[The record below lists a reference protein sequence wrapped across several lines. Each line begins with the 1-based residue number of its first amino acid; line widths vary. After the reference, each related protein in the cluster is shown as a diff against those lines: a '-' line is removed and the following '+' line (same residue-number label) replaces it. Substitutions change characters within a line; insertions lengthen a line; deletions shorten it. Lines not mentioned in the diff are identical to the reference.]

1 MMAVSITY
9 PTDLMRRQ
17 LQLQGFDKSVP
28 KYDGI
33 IDCGKKIIKTQGIR
47 GLYKGLF
54 ASYISIFP
62 KFALQFWSFELF
74 QENIKKCVV
83 NI

>member
-1 MMAVSITY
+1 MAAVSFTY

-17 LQLQGFDKSVP
+17 LQLQGFDKTVP

-33 IDCGKKIIKTQGIR
+33 IDCGRKIVRNQGFR
-47 GLYKGLF
+47 GLYKGLL

-62 KFALQFWSFELF
+62 KFALQFWSFEIA
-74 QENIKKCVV
+74 QEQLKKVC
-83 NI
+83 I